1 MKRLLLLAL
10 LLSGCASWTQTQSRL
25 SVEEGWVRLMP
36 PVAPNS
42 AAYFTLN
49 NQGKTAV
56 DLIAVESDVAGV
68 LELHTIVEEGE
79 LRRMQQLQKVTVPA
93 QGSVQFKPGS
103 YHVMLIGLKKPLQEN
118 QIVPLTLRFV
128 SGESLAV
135 SLPVKQDG
143 EGKHD
148 HH

>member
-10 LLSGCASWTQTQSRL
+10 LLSGCASWTQTQPPL
-25 SVEEGWVRLMP
+25 SVDDGWVRLMP

-42 AAYFTLN
+42 AAYFKLN

-56 DLIAVESDVAGV
+56 DLVAVESDVAGV

-93 QGSVQFKPGS
+93 QGSVQFQPGS
-103 YHVMLIGLKKPLQEN
+103 YHVMLIGLKQPLQEN
-118 QIVPLTLRFV
+118 QRVPFTLHFA

-135 SLPVKQDG
+135 ELKVKDPAREQNG
-143 EGKHD
+143 H
-148 HH
+148 

>member
-10 LLSGCASWTQTQSRL
+10 LLSGCASWTQTPSPL
-25 SVEEGWVRLMP
+25 SVEDGWVRLMP

-42 AAYFTLN
+42 AAYFKLN
-49 NQGKTAV
+49 NQGKSAV
-56 DLIAVESDVAGV
+56 DLVAVESDVAGV

-103 YHVMLIGLKKPLQEN
+103 YHVMLIGLKQPLQEN
-118 QIVPLTLRFV
+118 QMVPLTLRFA

-135 SLPVKQDG
+135 ELQVKDPASEQSG
-143 EGKHD
+143 H
-148 HH
+148 

>member
-1 MKRLLLLAL
+1 MKRLLLLGL
-10 LLSGCASWTQTQSRL
+10 LLSGCASWTQTQSPL
-25 SVEEGWVRLMP
+25 SVEDGWVRLMP

-118 QIVPLTLRFV
+118 QIVPFTLRFAN
-128 SGESLAV
+128 GESLAAE
-135 SLPVKQDG
+135 LKVKDPAREQNG
-143 EGKHD
+143 H
-148 HH
+148 

>member
-25 SVEEGWVRLMP
+25 SVEDGWVRLMP

-93 QGSVQFKPGS
+93 QGIVQFKPGS

-118 QIVPLTLRFV
+118 QIVPFTLRFA

-143 EGKHD
+143 EGKHA